1 MADGTFLEGNA
12 HAAEN
17 QLAAGGEAVDV
28 GADAEAEGKGTSKVK
43 SQKSKARRT
52 RRMARTP
59 RPLDF
64 THRLWTFD
72 FQL

>member
-1 MADGTFLEGNA
+1 
-12 HAAEN
+12 
-17 QLAAGGEAVDV
+17 VDV

-64 THRLWTFD
+64 THRLRTFD